1 LLRGEPGVD
10 LAEEVRRRPERLRQL
25 LSHTVSGFADACLW
39 LVRGGA
45 PFPALVYD
53 RGDEIHAHLLEWAEN
68 DPPAWFTLY
77 LTELPQ
83 GDDDAPGYLVVLQPR
98 IDRSVGRFKAAF
110 PAGLL
115 EGVPVEVVYSPL
127 YFVATGTS
135 YRDLKD
141 RIGGSSLLG
150 LVAARDFRPDRP
162 ESLDPQRV
170 LPLGPFPIR
179 DISELGGAEAF
190 LQRASRA
197 TVGNERA

>member
-1 LLRGEPGVD
+1 
-10 LAEEVRRRPERLRQL
+10 
-25 LSHTVSGFADACLW
+25 

-77 LTELPQ
+77 LAELPP
-83 GDDDAPGYLVVLQPR
+83 GDDAPGYLIVLQPR

-110 PAGLL
+110 APGLL
-115 EGVPVEVVYSPL
+115 ESVPVEVVYSPL
-127 YFVATGTS
+127 YFLAAGTS

-150 LVAARDFRPDRP
+150 LVDARDFRPDRP
-162 ESLDPQRV
+162 EVLDPQRV

-179 DISELGGAEAF
+179 DISELGGVEAF

-197 TVGNERA
+197 TASHERA

>member
-1 LLRGEPGVD
+1 MTGATKSTPTCSNGPKTT
-10 LAEEVRRRPERLRQL
+10 RRPG
-25 LSHTVSGFADACLW
+25 S
-39 LVRGGA
+39 
-45 PFPALVYD
+45 PFTSPNC
-53 RGDEIHAHLLEWAEN
+53 R
-68 DPPAWFTLY
+68 
-77 LTELPQ
+77 Q
-83 GDDDAPGYLVVLQPR
+83 GDDPPGYLVVLQPR

-162 ESLDPQRV
+162 EVLDPQRV
-170 LPLGPFPIR
+170 LPLGPFPVR

-190 LQRASRA
+190 LQRASEA